1 MFNPFRK
8 NQAQKE
14 FDEALEKVLST
25 LHPNVYSVYDVEAF
39 NRLMRNADM
48 AVPLLLLILMSKVHQ
63 LADRLDSWDNDLA
76 STVEVDLP
84 KADQ

>member
-39 NRLMRNADM
+39 NRLMRNTDIM
-48 AVPLLLLILMSKVHQ
+48 VPLLLLILMSKVESII
-63 LADRLDSWDNDLA
+63 DRLDSMEKDLA